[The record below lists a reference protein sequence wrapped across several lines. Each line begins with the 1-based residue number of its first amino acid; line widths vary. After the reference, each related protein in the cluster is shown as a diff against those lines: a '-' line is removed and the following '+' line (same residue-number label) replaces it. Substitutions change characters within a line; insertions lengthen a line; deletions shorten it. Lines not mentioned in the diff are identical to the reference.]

1 MDAADVWG
9 RSSSSSSS
17 SAAAARRLQARYDL
31 YMGIDDADAG
41 LDEVTEPRGGA
52 ESYNCPFCGE
62 DFDFVGLCC
71 HIDDE
76 HAVEAKSGAC
86 PICATRVGMDL
97 IGHLTMQHGSYFKM
111 QRRRR
116 VRKVSSGSHSLLSLL
131 RKDLR
136 NGSLQSFLGG
146 SSYVS
151 NPPAAAPDPF
161 VSSLI
166 YEKPVE
172 RAEPSLSEKDQ
183 KERVQRSKFV
193 RGLVLSTIFDDDNL

>member
-17 SAAAARRLQARYDL
+17 SAAAARRLQARYGMYAQSIVFFPDL

-76 HAVEAKSGAC
+76 HAVEAKSGVC
-86 PICATRVGMDL
+86 CFLLFPVQFLPSDEVMMST
-97 IGHLTMQHGSYFKM
+97 IGTSMPHLCYKG
-111 QRRRR
+111 
-116 VRKVSSGSHSLLSLL
+116 
-131 RKDLR
+131 R
-136 NGSLQSFLGG
+136 NGL
-146 SSYVS
+146 
-151 NPPAAAPDPF
+151 D
-161 VSSLI
+161 
-166 YEKPVE
+166 
-172 RAEPSLSEKDQ
+172 R
-183 KERVQRSKFV
+183 
-193 RGLVLSTIFDDDNL
+193 TFDYATWKLFQDILF